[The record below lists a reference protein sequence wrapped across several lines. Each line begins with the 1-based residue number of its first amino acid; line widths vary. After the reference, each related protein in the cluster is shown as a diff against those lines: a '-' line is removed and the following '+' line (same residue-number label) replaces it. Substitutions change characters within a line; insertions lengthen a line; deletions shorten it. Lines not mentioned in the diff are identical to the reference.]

1 MNCQRENCSFTHN
14 FVSHRMP
21 MSMPMPFFPGSQ
33 PMGGFKSFSKKGK
46 PEAVQ
51 DANTNLTNNTNTSVT
66 ENINSN
72 TN

>member
-1 MNCQRENCSFTHN
+1 
-14 FVSHRMP
+14 

-46 PEAVQ
+46 TETVQ
-51 DANTNLTNNTNTSVT
+51 DANTNSTNNTNTSVT